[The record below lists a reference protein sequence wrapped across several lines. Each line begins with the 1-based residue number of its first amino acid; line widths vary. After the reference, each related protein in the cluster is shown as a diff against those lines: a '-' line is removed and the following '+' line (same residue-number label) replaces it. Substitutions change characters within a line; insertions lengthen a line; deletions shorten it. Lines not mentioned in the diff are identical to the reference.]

1 MERAKP
7 VFDATFWIL
16 LIVLFALAAV
26 AWQRGGSDLVS
37 DGLAGGLRL
46 LVRYG
51 LVIAISFLA
60 AGLAEKL
67 VPTEHIRQWLGEE
80 AGARGILLAS
90 LAGAITPAGPFVSM
104 PLAAV
109 MLRAGAAHSA
119 IVAFLVS
126 WSLLA
131 VHRFVA
137 WEVPILGLPFAT
149 FRYAVCIAIPIAL
162 GLTLRWAA
170 RV

>member
-7 VFDATFWIL
+7 VIDTTFWIL
-16 LIVLFALAAV
+16 MALLVVLVAV
-26 AWQRGGSDLVS
+26 AWRQGGAELVS
-37 DGLAGGLRL
+37 DGMANGLRM

-51 LVIAISFLA
+51 LVIAVSFIA

-67 VPTEHIRQWLGEE
+67 MPTEGIRRWLGEE
-80 AGARGILLAS
+80 AGVRGIFIAS
-90 LAGAITPAGPFVSM
+90 FAGAVTPAGPFVSM

-109 MLRAGAAHSA
+109 MLRHGAAHSA
-119 IVAFLVS
+119 IVAFVVS

-137 WEVPILGLPFAT
+137 WEVPILGLPFASV
-149 FRYAVCIAIPIAL
+149 RYLACIAVPIAL
-162 GLTLRWAA
+162 GLVLRWGA
-170 RV
+170 RI